1 MRRIGLD
8 LAFRAPHQAAV
19 FDDAVPVGRPF
30 EVDRTKA
37 GMDEL
42 ERRATAGA
50 EGPCEVIMEPTGLAW
65 IPMAAE
71 MNRRGHRIYVPKP
84 QKTYDLRRV
93 YYSAHAK
100 SDGIDATVEALV
112 RHVDPLGVHELCVP
126 TATETALRLSVKHR
140 ARRREEAAGSKN
152 RIHGWLVLANP
163 HLSEA
168 FGESMFTKIGI
179 AFLRRFVDPFEVR
192 KLGKKR
198 LRRFWDRHAHGAV
211 RPQLFEAVWR
221 ACVTSWELY
230 NELHKAGKL
239 PIDYPRLQQLVSQEL
254 DLIVFLDTQVVN
266 LETTNDELYQ
276 QLDPDRVLERQVP
289 GLGKVIAPAVEAL
302 VGDVERFD
310 NIKCFASYF
319 GVVPCSSRTGGKD
332 KPRRHMTKAGPN
344 LLKQYIF
351 LAADVARRC
360 DPELAVT
367 YARAIEKGKHHNA
380 AVAIVAHKLVRK
392 IYALLK
398 LRAERRRALAEAQ
411 PDQPPPAVAY
421 LLVDPD
427 SGKPLS
433 RPQARAYINTHFP
446 SKAKRKATAAAAA
459 TSQKPGSPKQ
469 ARASINTSVPSK
481 AEKRAAAA
489 TSQKPGS
496 PKAPPQ

>member
-30 EVDRTKA
+30 QVDRTKA

-42 ERRATAGA
+42 ERRATAGTD
-50 EGPCEVIMEPTGLAW
+50 GPCEFIMEPTGLAW
-65 IPMAAE
+65 ILMAAE

-84 QKTYDLRRV
+84 QKTCDLRRV
-93 YYSAHAK
+93 YSAHAK
-100 SDGIDATVEALV
+100 SDGIDAVVGALV

-140 ARRREEAAGSKN
+140 ARLREQAAGSKN
-152 RIHGWLVLANP
+152 RIHGWLVLGNP

-168 FGESMFTKIGI
+168 FGESMFTKVGT

-198 LRRFWDRHAHGAV
+198 FRRFWNRHAHGAV
-211 RPQLFEAVWR
+211 RAQLFEAVWR
-221 ACVTSWELY
+221 ACVTSCELCD
-230 NELHKAGKL
+230 ELHKAGVL
-239 PIDYPRLQQLVSQEL
+239 PINYPLLQQLVSQEL
-254 DLIVFLDTQVVN
+254 CHIEFLDTQVAK
-266 LETTNDELYQ
+266 LEETNYELYQ
-276 QLDPDRVLERQVP
+276 QLDPERVLEREAP
-289 GLGKVIAPAVEAL
+289 GLGKVVAPAVEAF
-302 VGDVERFD
+302 VGNVERFD

-319 GVVPCSSRTGGKD
+319 GIVPCSSRTGGKD

-367 YARAIEKGKHHNA
+367 YARAIEKGKHHNE

-398 LRAERRRALAEAQ
+398 RRAERRRALAEAQ
-411 PDQPPPAVAY
+411 PGKGPPAVVY
-421 LLVDPD
+421 RLLDPD

-433 RPQARAYINTHFP
+433 RPQARAYISTHFP
-446 SKAKRKATAAAAA
+446 SKAKKRAAAAA

-469 ARASINTSVPSK
+469 ARACFNTSFPSK
-481 AEKRAAAA
+481 AKKRAAAA
-489 TSQKPGS
+489 TSQKSGS